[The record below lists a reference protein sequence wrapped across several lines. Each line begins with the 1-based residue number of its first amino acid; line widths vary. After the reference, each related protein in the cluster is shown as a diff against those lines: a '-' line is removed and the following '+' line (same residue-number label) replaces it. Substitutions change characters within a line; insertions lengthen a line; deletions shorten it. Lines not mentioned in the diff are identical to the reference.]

1 MNMQTIKDATYATSH
16 SQCQQDLCVMELFN
30 GRGKFLDIGSGD
42 PEIDSNSLL
51 LESIGW
57 EGICIEERLFN
68 YSSRK
73 NLAIQGDACEILSR
87 DSFRDS
93 SFDYVSLDI
102 DQDTID
108 AVNVMLDNEISFL
121 FATVEHDKY
130 RHGCH
135 FQSLQNRALS
145 AAGYCQ
151 MFIDIKPHGTE
162 DMWFED
168 WWCDRAVCDRTL
180 GVGLTPLEALE
191 EIKKIPKFNL
201 TPNDPSV

>member
-1 MNMQTIKDATYATSH
+1 MTSY
-16 SQCQQDLCVMELFN
+16 SQCQQDLCVAETFN
-30 GRGKFLDIGSGD
+30 GRGRFMEIGSHD
-42 PEIDSNSLL
+42 PEIASNSLM
-51 LESIGW
+51 LEKLGW
-57 EGICIEERLFN
+57 DGVCIEEKPFD
-68 YSSRK
+68 YSSRR
-73 NLAIQGDACEILSR
+73 ARFIQGDACEILAK
-87 DSFRDS
+87 DEFRWNL
-93 SFDYVSLDI
+93 FDYISFDI

-108 AVNVMLDNEISFL
+108 AVNVVINNDIRFL

-130 RHGCH
+130 IHGCH

-201 TPNDPSV
+201 TQNDPTL